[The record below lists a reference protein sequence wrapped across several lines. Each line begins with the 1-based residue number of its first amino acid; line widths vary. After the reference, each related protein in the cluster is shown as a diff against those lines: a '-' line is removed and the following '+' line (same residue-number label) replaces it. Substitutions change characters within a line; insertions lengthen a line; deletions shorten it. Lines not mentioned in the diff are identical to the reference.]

1 MVSIDMTIGVWEED
15 IARVMKW
22 YSLAFKDKHPSK
34 EDEECYMLFKLL
46 HKDLKREN
54 EAEKDE

>member
-1 MVSIDMTIGVWEED
+1 MTVGIIEED
-15 IARVMKW
+15 LARVMKW

-54 EAEKDE
+54 EEENDD